1 MTPSH
6 FAITSPPLLLR
17 VLVLFMPSIPF
28 VRMCVCHMFIKL
40 LTYLL
45 TLQLDEGK
53 ADTSVT
59 IEELVAMLPSNSRY
73 ENAWSDLEYRVIVVA
88 ANVTEAATGTT
99 LSGNNTVR
107 CTSTKYVL
115 SFLDITPTSFK
126 PGLSVSAY
134 VRTAERWKIL
144 LRMTCGN

>member
-1 MTPSH
+1 
-6 FAITSPPLLLR
+6 
-17 VLVLFMPSIPF
+17 
-28 VRMCVCHMFIKL
+28 MFIKL